1 MIRFDDR
8 LVSIDDS
15 VDRYM
20 YVRYILYYVIVIV
33 LYVVLCC
40 TLYCTSV
47 LEDSCT
53 VLEDSVLCLR
63 TVHCTYCT
71 LTMFDLINDTNDFE
85 VLNKELSLN

>member
-1 MIRFDDR
+1 MIDDDR
-8 LVSIDDS
+8 LVSINDS
-15 VDRYM
+15 VDRHTCVYIKLDIIYTH
-20 YVRYILYYVIVIV
+20 YVVVIV

-53 VLEDSVLCLR
+53 VLEDSVLYLR

-71 LTMFDLINDTNDFE
+71 LTID
-85 VLNKELSLN
+85 

>member
-1 MIRFDDR
+1 MTRVDDR

-20 YVRYILYYVIVIV
+20 YVYIKLDIFYIYYVIVIV

-53 VLEDSVLCLR
+53 VLEDSVLYLR

-71 LTMFDLINDTNDFE
+71 LTI
-85 VLNKELSLN
+85 V